1 MSNGMFRCA
10 AASVMFVVS
19 LSCEI
24 AEAADPG
31 FYIGAAGGRSEQS
44 LDEQA
49 GVGPVPTTF
58 ASLPG
63 GVVPIIEAGLIGV
76 PAPIYTV
83 PRFPITLPPPAF
95 AVPVAVFLPAGR
107 SADETDVGWNFSL
120 GYRVNKYFAAEIAYV
135 DSGEASLV
143 EHYRP
148 SAGFSSIPTEIT
160 EINRSYTVTSR
171 GPAMSVLGTLPLSSQ
186 WEVFVR
192 GGVLFAKQEVESNTR
207 VVGGSAVT
215 PAPIDRDFS
224 DEVVTVGAGVQ
235 WAFLPRWTARL
246 EYQRTD
252 DLQANEIMGES
263 RIDQASL
270 SVLFGL

>member
-1 MSNGMFRCA
+1 MANGMFRYA
-10 AASVMFVVS
+10 AASVMFVIS

-44 LDEQA
+44 LDRQA
-49 GVGPVPTTF
+49 GVGPAPPVAT
-58 ASLPG
+58 LPDG
-63 GVVPIIEAGLIGV
+63 AFVPIATIPGRLTIV
-76 PAPIYTV
+76 PPFNLA
-83 PRFPITLPPPAF
+83 PPPAF
-95 AVPVAVFLPAGR
+95 GTAVAVFLPAGL

-120 GYRVNKYFAAEIAYV
+120 GYRVNKYLAAELAYV

-148 SAGFSSIPTEIT
+148 SPGAPVSISGTS
-160 EINRSYTVTSR
+160 EINRGYTVTSR
-171 GPAMSVLGTLPLSSQ
+171 GPALSVLGSLPLSSQ

-192 GGVLFAKQEVESNTR
+192 GGVLFAKQEVESSTWS
-207 VVGGSAVT
+207 VGGSGPVIN
-215 PAPIDRDFS
+215 PPPLDRDFS

>member
-1 MSNGMFRCA
+1 MQNGMSRCA
-10 AASVMFVVS
+10 AASVMFVIS

-24 AEAADPG
+24 SEAADPG
-31 FYIGAAGGRSEQS
+31 FYVGAAGGRSEQS
-44 LDEQA
+44 LDKQA
-49 GVGPVPTTF
+49 GVGPVALGF
-58 ASLPG
+58 AAGLTG
-63 GVVPIIEAGLIGV
+63 GFVPIVRNPGAPVLIISPFPVVGVISNAFV
-76 PAPIYTV
+76 PAE
-83 PRFPITLPPPAF
+83 L
-95 AVPVAVFLPAGR
+95 

-120 GYRVNKYFAAEIAYV
+120 GYRVNKYLAAELAYV

-148 SAGFSSIPTEIT
+148 LAGFGPVSTPVTEIT
-160 EINRSYTVTSR
+160 RSYSVTSR
-171 GPAMSVLGTLPLSSQ
+171 GPELSVLGSLPLGSK
-186 WEVFVR
+186 WEVFLR
-192 GGVLFAKQEVESNTR
+192 GGVLFAKQEVESRTR
-207 VVGGSAVT
+207 AIGGTATT
-215 PAPIDRDFS
+215 PLPIERDFS

>member
-1 MSNGMFRCA
+1 MSSGMFRCA

-19 LSCEI
+19 LSCEM

-31 FYIGAAGGRSEQS
+31 FYIGAAGGRSTQR
-44 LDEQA
+44 LDKQA
-49 GVGPVPTTF
+49 GVGPIPTAMITP
-58 ASLPG
+58 PG
-63 GVVPIIEAGLIGV
+63 GFVGV
-76 PAPIYTV
+76 PY
-83 PRFPITLPPPAF
+83 PRLGEPPFNLFPFPPGAGVAYQVLLPDG
-95 AVPVAVFLPAGR
+95 L
-107 SADETDVGWNFSL
+107 SADETDVGWNVAV
-120 GYRVNKYFAAEIAYV
+120 GYRVNKYLAAELAYV

-143 EHYRP
+143 EHYR
-148 SAGFSSIPTEIT
+148 SSPGVSPIAVSEIM
-160 EINRSYTVTSR
+160 RSYTVTSR
-171 GPAMSVLGTLPLSSQ
+171 GPALTVLGSLPLSSQ

-192 GGVLFAKQEVESNTR
+192 GGVLFAEQEVEARTR
-207 VVGGSAVT
+207 AVGGSAIV
-215 PAPIDRDFS
+215 APQIDRSFS
-224 DEVVTVGAGVQ
+224 DQVVTVGAGVQ

>member
-1 MSNGMFRCA
+1 MQSGMFRCA
-10 AASVMFVVS
+10 AASVMFVIS
-19 LSCEI
+19 LSCEM

-31 FYIGAAGGRSEQS
+31 FYVGAAGGRSQQS
-44 LDEQA
+44 LDKQA
-49 GVGPVPTTF
+49 GIGPAPAIATF
-58 ASLPG
+58 PQLDPVTEPVAGIIRDPVFSIFLPPFSLAQPFA
-63 GVVPIIEAGLIGV
+63 IFV
-76 PAPIYTV
+76 PAE
-83 PRFPITLPPPAF
+83 L
-95 AVPVAVFLPAGR
+95 

-120 GYRVNKYFAAEIAYV
+120 GYRVNKYLAAELAYV

-148 SAGFSSIPTEIT
+148 LSFSPIPSPVTEL
-160 EINRSYTVTSR
+160 NRSYTVTSR
-171 GPAMSVLGTLPLSSQ
+171 GPALSVLGSLPLGSK
-186 WEVFVR
+186 WELFLR
-192 GGVLFAKQEVESNTR
+192 GGVLFAKQEVEARTTAI
-207 VVGGSAVT
+207 GGSAIT
-215 PAPIDRDFS
+215 PSPIERDFS

>member
-1 MSNGMFRCA
+1 M
-10 AASVMFVVS
+10 
-19 LSCEI
+19 
-24 AEAADPG
+24 AEAAGPG

-44 LDEQA
+44 LDKRA
-49 GVGPVPTTF
+49 GVGPAPAVGVPSF
-58 ASLPG
+58 
-63 GVVPIIEAGLIGV
+63 VPIE
-76 PAPIYTV
+76 TV
-83 PRFPITLPPPAF
+83 PGRLTIVPPPLFPPPPAF
-95 AVPVAVFLPAGR
+95 GAAVAIFLPAGV
-107 SADETDVGWNFSL
+107 SADEADVGWNFSL
-120 GYRVNKYFAAEIAYV
+120 GYRVNKYLAAELAYV

-148 SAGFSSIPTEIT
+148 SAGLSPIPGFAT
-160 EINRSYTVTSR
+160 EINRGYTVTSR
-171 GPAMSVLGTLPLSSQ
+171 GPALSVLGSLPLSSQ

-192 GGVLFAKQEVESNTR
+192 GGVLFAKQEVESSTWSA
-207 VVGGSAVT
+207 GGSGTVIN
-215 PAPIDRDFS
+215 PPPIDRDFS
-224 DEVVTVGAGVQ
+224 EEVVTVGAGVQ

>member
-1 MSNGMFRCA
+1 MSSGMFRCA
-10 AASVMFVVS
+10 AASVMFVIS

-31 FYIGAAGGRSEQS
+31 FYVGAAGGRSEQR
-44 LDEQA
+44 LDKQA
-49 GVGPVPTTF
+49 GVGPVPAVIARPDFNPFPTI
-58 ASLPG
+58 P
-63 GVVPIIEAGLIGV
+63 GV
-76 PAPIYTV
+76 PV
-83 PRFPITLPPPAF
+83 RLPPPAF
-95 AVPVAVFLPAGR
+95 GVPISPAFAVLLPAGLT
-107 SADETDVGWNFSL
+107 ADETDVGWNFSL
-120 GYRVNKYFAAEIAYV
+120 GYRVNKYLAAELAYV

-148 SAGFSSIPTEIT
+148 GASLSPIPTPVSEIT
-160 EINRSYTVTSR
+160 RGYSVTSR
-171 GPAMSVLGTLPLSSQ
+171 GPALSVLGSLPLSSQ
-186 WEVFVR
+186 WELFLR
-192 GGVLFAKQEVESNTR
+192 GGVLFAKQEVEMRTHTTSGI
-207 VVGGSAVT
+207 VVGGQL
-215 PAPIDRDFS
+215 DRDFS
-224 DEVVTVGAGVQ
+224 DEVITVGAGVQ

>member
-1 MSNGMFRCA
+1 
-10 AASVMFVVS
+10 MFVIS
-19 LSCEI
+19 LNCEI

-31 FYIGAAGGRSEQS
+31 FYVGAAGGRSEQS
-44 LDEQA
+44 LDKQA
-49 GVGPVPTTF
+49 GVGPKLAAIATVPIGGFFPIPTNPPPTF
-58 ASLPG
+58 VITPFPVV
-63 GVVPIIEAGLIGV
+63 GVVGTVFAPAGL
-76 PAPIYTV
+76 
-83 PRFPITLPPPAF
+83 
-95 AVPVAVFLPAGR
+95 

-120 GYRVNKYFAAEIAYV
+120 GYRVNKYLAAELAYV

-148 SAGFSSIPTEIT
+148 LVGFGPVATPVTEI
-160 EINRSYTVTSR
+160 IRSYSVTSR
-171 GPAMSVLGTLPLSSQ
+171 GPELSVLGSLPLGSK
-186 WEVFVR
+186 WEVFLR
-192 GGVLFAKQEVESNTR
+192 GGVLFAKQEVEARTR
-207 VVGGSAVT
+207 AIGGTATT
-215 PAPIDRDFS
+215 PLPLERDFS

>member
-1 MSNGMFRCA
+1 MSSGMFRCA
-10 AASVMFVVS
+10 AASVMFVIS

-44 LDEQA
+44 LDKQA
-49 GVGPVPTTF
+49 GVGPAPPVISLPDFNPFPTTPGR
-58 ASLPG
+58 LP
-63 GVVPIIEAGLIGV
+63 VIPPL
-76 PAPIYTV
+76 
-83 PRFPITLPPPAF
+83 LPPPAYG
-95 AVPVAVFLPAGR
+95 AVLLPAGFT
-107 SADETDVGWNFSL
+107 ADETDVGWNFSL
-120 GYRVNKYFAAEIAYV
+120 GYRVNKYLAAELAYV

-148 SAGFSSIPTEIT
+148 AAGLSPTPTPMSEIT
-160 EINRSYTVTSR
+160 RGYSVTSR
-171 GPAMSVLGTLPLSSQ
+171 GPALSVLGSLPLSSQ
-186 WEVFVR
+186 WELFVR
-192 GGVLFAKQEVESNTR
+192 GGVLFAKQEVEMRTR
-207 VVGGSAVT
+207 ATSGIVVGGQL
-215 PAPIDRDFS
+215 DRDFS

>member
-1 MSNGMFRCA
+1 MSSGMFGCA
-10 AASVMFVVS
+10 AASAMFVIS
-19 LSCEI
+19 LGCEI

-31 FYIGAAGGRSEQS
+31 FYIGAAGGRSEQR
-44 LDEQA
+44 LDKQA
-49 GVGPVPTTF
+49 GVGPAPTTF
-58 ASLPG
+58 AALPDG
-63 GVVPIIEAGLIGV
+63 GFVPIIEAGV

-83 PRFPITLPPPAF
+83 PRVPIVLDPPPF
-95 AVPVAVFLPAGR
+95 AVPAAVFLPAGR

-120 GYRVNKYFAAEIAYV
+120 GYRVNKYLAAEIAYV

-148 SAGFSSIPTEIT
+148 GATLSPIPTQIT

-171 GPAMSVLGTLPLSSQ
+171 GPALSVLGTLPLSSQ
-186 WEVFVR
+186 WEVFLR
-192 GGVLFAKQEVESNTR
+192 GGVLFAKQEVESSTR
-207 VVGGSAVT
+207 TVGGSAIT
-215 PAPIDRDFS
+215 PTPIDRDFS

-252 DLQANEIMGES
+252 DLQANEIMGKS

>member
-1 MSNGMFRCA
+1 MQSGMFRCA
-10 AASVMFVVS
+10 AASVMFVMS

-24 AEAADPG
+24 SAAADPG
-31 FYIGAAGGRSEQS
+31 FYVGAAGGRSEQS
-44 LDEQA
+44 LDKQA
-49 GVGPVPTTF
+49 GIGPT
-58 ASLPG
+58 
-63 GVVPIIEAGLIGV
+63 
-76 PAPIYTV
+76 PAIA
-83 PRFPITLPPPAF
+83 TLPPTFNPGE
-95 AVPVAVFLPAGR
+95 PVAGFIGAIRDPGFSIFLPPGYPVSALAIFAPAER

-120 GYRVNKYFAAEIAYV
+120 GYRVNKYLAAELAYV

-148 SAGFSSIPTEIT
+148 IMTVLPIPNPVT

-171 GPAMSVLGTLPLSSQ
+171 GPALSVLGSLPLGSK
-186 WEVFVR
+186 WEVFLR
-192 GGVLFAKQEVESNTR
+192 GGVLFAKQEVQSRTTAI
-207 VVGGSAVT
+207 GGTVIT
-215 PAPIDRDFS
+215 PPPIDRDFS

-235 WAFLPRWTARL
+235 WAFLPRWSARL

-252 DLQANEIMGES
+252 DLQSNEIMGES

>member
-1 MSNGMFRCA
+1 
-10 AASVMFVVS
+10 MFVIS
-19 LSCEI
+19 LRCEI
-24 AEAADPG
+24 VEAADPG
-31 FYIGAAGGRSEQS
+31 FYIGAAGGRSEQR
-44 LDEQA
+44 LDRQA
-49 GVGPVPTTF
+49 GVGPVPTAF
-58 ASLPG
+58 ASLSG
-63 GVVPIIEAGLIGV
+63 GFVPIF
-76 PAPIYTV
+76 PADPIRLT
-83 PRFPITLPPPAF
+83 PPISSLPPPAF
-95 AVPVAVFLPAGR
+95 AVPVAVFLPAGL

-120 GYRVNKYFAAEIAYV
+120 GYRVNKYLAAELAYV
-135 DSGEASLV
+135 DSGDASLV

-148 SAGFSSIPTEIT
+148 AADLSPVPTVVT

-171 GPAMSVLGTLPLSSQ
+171 GPALSVLGSLPLSSQ

-192 GGVLFAKQEVESNTR
+192 GGVLFAKQEVEASTR
-207 VVGGSAVT
+207 AVGGSAVT
-215 PAPIDRDFS
+215 PGPIARDFS

>member
-1 MSNGMFRCA
+1 MQNGMSRCA
-10 AASVMFVVS
+10 AASVMLVIS

-31 FYIGAAGGRSEQS
+31 FYVGAAGGRSQQS
-44 LDEQA
+44 LDKQA
-49 GVGPVPTTF
+49 GVGPIAF
-58 ASLPG
+58 ADTPG
-63 GVVPIIEAGLIGV
+63 GGFYADPIFNGGPPTAIIIG
-76 PAPIYTV
+76 P
-83 PRFPITLPPPAF
+83 FPIGSPVF
-95 AVPVAVFLPAGR
+95 VPFVPNEL

-120 GYRVNKYFAAEIAYV
+120 GYRVNNYLAAELAYV

-143 EHYRP
+143 ERYGP
-148 SAGFSSIPTEIT
+148 ISTVLPIPNPVTGIT
-160 EINRSYTVTSR
+160 RSYTVSSR
-171 GPAMSVLGTLPLSSQ
+171 GPALSVLGSLPLSSK
-186 WEVFVR
+186 WELFLR
-192 GGVLFAKQEVESNTR
+192 GGVLFAKQEVEAR
-207 VVGGSAVT
+207 MRAIGGTATT
-215 PAPIDRDFS
+215 PAPVERDFS
-224 DEVVTVGAGVQ
+224 DEVFTVGAGVQ